1 MDISNIKSKKDARD
15 SMKEYYEPVEVAMPK
30 EKVSKEGFFDRQR
43 KASAARQQ
51 KQLKKMQKQNEY
63 LQKKYGAKLE
73 TQRLKTEISE
83 LKQRKRASSPLGKIP
98 AGLSKVFQKPD
109 RAIRAREQTVVSQQK
124 AVRAERQISRQQME
138 YDREYHRKFGV
149 RNEGDGE
156 MPYYEKEHMRPLPK
170 KCAPVIGI
178 TNGERVPKKK
188 SLKEELF

>member
-30 EKVSKEGFFDRQR
+30 EKVKKEGFFDTQR
-43 KASAARQQ
+43 KAATARKQ
-51 KQLKKMQKQNEY
+51 KQLKKMQAKHEQ
-63 LQKKYGAKLE
+63 LQKKYGAQLE

-83 LKQRKRASSPLGKIP
+83 LKKRKRASSPLSKIP
-98 AGLSKVFQKPD
+98 AGISKVLSKPD
-109 RAIRAREQTVVSQQK
+109 RAIRAREQTVASQQK

-156 MPYYEKEHMRPLPK
+156 LPYYEKEHMRPLPK
-170 KCAPVIGI
+170 KVAPTIGI